1 MTTGTFKYIDLDSFT
16 GKPWG
21 KVDVD
26 KTSYQ
31 RVERQRSV
39 ADMRA
44 AGLDNFSTET
54 AGFGVYHAP
63 SQEKAFTDDAAV
75 RGPYYAEV
83 EALLRAKLPGF
94 FYVKD
99 MTPDEAMFIKCFDSR
114 GQGRPR
120 GTPGRAD
127 YTPHTAFVDPQT
139 PEGAKGRQ
147 SIEVRCLV
155 FYEDGA

>member
-83 EALLRAKLPGF
+83 EALLRAKLPG
-94 FYVKD
+94 VTKVV
-99 MTPDEAMFIKCFDSR
+99 IFD
-114 GQGRPR
+114 
-120 GTPGRAD
+120 
-127 YTPHTAFVDPQT
+127 HTIRRRV
-139 PEGAKGRQ
+139 EGAAPPARAAAARRPDA
-147 SIEVRCLV
+147 VARR
-155 FYEDGA
+155 GAA